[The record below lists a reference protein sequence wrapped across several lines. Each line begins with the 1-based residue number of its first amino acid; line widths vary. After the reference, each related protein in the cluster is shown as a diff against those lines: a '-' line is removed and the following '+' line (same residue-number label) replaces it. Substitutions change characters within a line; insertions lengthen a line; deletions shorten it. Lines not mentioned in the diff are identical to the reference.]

1 MQTWVWGYT
10 HPEFMD
16 GLVPLAAVPT
26 AIVGRNRIWRKMLI
40 DAIRDDPA
48 WRAGDYQGEPRVG
61 LRSALRLLVLMGAVP
76 LQWQKLAPTR
86 DVADAFLEEQLERR
100 LPTVDAN
107 DLLYQFDASRDY
119 DPSPHLER
127 IEAPVLAINSAD
139 DQINP
144 PELGLM
150 EALMPR
156 VRRRSYVLL
165 PLSDRTRGHSTH
177 TWAAVWREHLAA
189 FLAGGR
195 VGAAQEVE
203 AKERELVAAIG
214 SKDLPAYDR
223 LVADDY
229 VALRASGH
237 QTKAQVVEGYRTGAL
252 AYRGLDIE
260 DVEVR
265 LFGEVAV
272 LSARTTGTRIENGQ
286 ESENRVRYLRIWARR
301 DGSWRAVV
309 QMAIPVPP
317 E

>member
-1 MQTWVWGYT
+1 
-10 HPEFMD
+10 
-16 GLVPLAAVPT
+16 
-26 AIVGRNRIWRKMLI
+26 MLI

-48 WRAGDYQGEPRVG
+48 WSGGDYQGEPRVG

-86 DVADAFLEEQLERR
+86 DAADAFLEEQLDKR

-107 DLLYQFDASRDY
+107 DMLYQFDASRDY
-119 DPSPHLER
+119 DPSPHLEQ

-156 VRRRSYVLL
+156 VRRGSYVLL

-229 VALRASGH
+229 VVLRATGR
-237 QTKAQVVEGYRTGAL
+237 QTKAQVVEGYRAGAL

-260 DVEVR
+260 DVDVR
-265 LFGEVAV
+265 VLGEVVV
-272 LSARTTGTRIENGQ
+272 LSAKTKGTRIENGQ

-301 DGSWRAVV
+301 DGSWRAVL